1 MVLLQVVWIKTSDK
15 KPQYIYIKCKCRKC
29 VLWKH
34 KSNSDWKDRICGLLN
49 ETQMHTYCI
58 YHTLAST
65 SAPPSSHPL
74 SLTGHM
80 QTVNTVAPLHSLAFC
95 LYFLRQNNG
104 YKSQSGKNKIWCKA
118 QISVPED
125 WVNWLGGLVKK
136 TTQERRRALLLAHL
150 SSMHVPMF

>member
-1 MVLLQVVWIKTSDK
+1 M
-15 KPQYIYIKCKCRKC
+15 KCKCRKY

-34 KSNSDWKDRICGLLN
+34 KSNSDWRDHIC
-49 ETQMHTYCI
+49 ESKMKPKCTRI

-65 SAPPSSHPL
+65 SAPPSSHPVCF
-74 SLTGHM
+74 TGHM
-80 QTVNTVAPLHSLAFC
+80 RTVNTVAPLHSLAFC

-136 TTQERRRALLLAHL
+136 NNPGEKESIITGPPQLHACANVLIT
-150 SSMHVPMF
+150 SSRPPGP